1 MTGVQTC
8 ALPIYLVEAVRAA
21 KDYITGAIAASSKLE
36 IGSGHGPVHH
46 FYRWW

>member
-1 MTGVQTC
+1 M
-8 ALPIYLVEAVRAA
+8 A
-21 KDYITGAIAASSKLE
+21 KSYITSAIAASDRIE